1 MIVLNIFMK
10 STDKTTNTNY
20 WLKQNGLKP
29 ELLTAVDVELLQAQ
43 KIAHNL
49 LKHHARLLG
58 MNQAATLNNFL
69 NAMTFGNKRRRITK
83 QQCYKVMNIGTE
95 VNRKVF
101 KQHRLLN
108 K

>member
-1 MIVLNIFMK
+1 LIQLNIFMK

-29 ELLTAVDVELLQAQ
+29 ELLTALDIELLQAQ

-49 LKHHARLLG
+49 LKHHAQLLG
-58 MNQAATLNNFL
+58 QNQAATLNNFL
-69 NAMTFGNKRRRITK
+69 RAMTFGSQRKKITK
-83 QQCYKVMNIGTE
+83 RQCYTVMNIGTE

>member
-1 MIVLNIFMK
+1 MILLNTFMK

-29 ELLTAVDVELLQAQ
+29 ELLTALDTELLQAQ

-49 LKHHARLLG
+49 LKHHAKLLEQ
-58 MNQAATLNNFL
+58 NQAATLNNFL
-69 NAMTFGNKRRRITK
+69 RAMTFGSQRKKITK
-83 QQCYKVMNIGTE
+83 RQCYTVMNIGTE

>member
-1 MIVLNIFMK
+1 MK
-10 STDKTTNTNY
+10 NADKTTNTNY

-29 ELLTAVDVELLQAQ
+29 ELLTALDIELLQAQ

-49 LKHHARLLG
+49 LKYHASLLG
-58 MNQAATLNNFL
+58 HNQAETLNNFL
-69 NAMTFGNKRRRITK
+69 NAMSFGSKRKKITK
-83 QQCYKVMNIGTE
+83 RTCYRVMNIGTE

-101 KQHRLLN
+101 KQHRQLN